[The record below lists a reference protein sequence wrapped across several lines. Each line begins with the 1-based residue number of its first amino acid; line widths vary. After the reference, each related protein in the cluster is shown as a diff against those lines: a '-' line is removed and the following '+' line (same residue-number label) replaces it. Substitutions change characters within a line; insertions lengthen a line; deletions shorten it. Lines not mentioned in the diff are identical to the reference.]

1 MSRRRMGQ
9 EKFGFAVD
17 RGQHSSLDA
26 LAGLLDWTQVDRS
39 LGMISCSAKGRAS
52 LAAHGFVQGDAAVDL
67 V

>member
-17 RGQHSSLDA
+17 RGQHSSLDD

-39 LGMISCSAKGRAS
+39 WHDFLLCEGRAS
-52 LAAHGFVQGDAAVDL
+52 LAAHGLVQGDAAVDL